1 VCGARSVQRPG
12 RPGQVGCGTRRVV
25 GGEQSV
31 LVQVSV
37 QCPVSGGGGGVGRI
51 PARTGGR
58 AWSGSGDAMAAKPP
72 LHGGG
77 SIWRAGRRWRRMSN
91 RIQRRAAV
99 RSFCWR
105 THGLYTSRAGTHVV
119 PSSLA
124 RAAGGPCPPRL
135 SVPPVLPQNHDRTRR
150 RSTTDAVPSTIYI
163 IDPAFWP
170 LPRFFGAKVASTALQ
185 PFSGCE
191 GG

>member
-1 VCGARSVQRPG
+1 VCASREDPGVGSAGVVSFGRCDASEAASPRRGLYMAGRQYMARRMWEG
-12 RPGQVGCGTRRVV
+12 RP
-25 GGEQSV
+25 
-31 LVQVSV
+31 
-37 QCPVSGGGGGVGRI
+37 
-51 PARTGGR
+51 
-58 AWSGSGDAMAAKPP
+58 DA
-72 LHGGG
+72 
-77 SIWRAGRRWRRMSN
+77 RRWPRMSN

-105 THGLYTSRAGTHVV
+105 THGLYTSRAATHVV

-135 SVPPVLPQNHDRTRR
+135 SVPPGLAQNHHRTPRR
-150 RSTTDAVPSTIYI
+150 RTTDAVPSTIYI

-170 LPRFFGAKVASTALQ
+170 LPRFFGGKVASTALQ